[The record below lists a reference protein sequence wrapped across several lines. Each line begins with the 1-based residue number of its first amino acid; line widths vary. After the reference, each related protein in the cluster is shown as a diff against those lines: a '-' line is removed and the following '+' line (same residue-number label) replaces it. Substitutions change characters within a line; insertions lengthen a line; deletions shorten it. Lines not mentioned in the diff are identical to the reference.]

1 MDYKVKIDE
10 FEGPLDLLLHLIKE
24 SNIDIH
30 DIKLEVITK
39 QYLDYI
45 KAMENLNISIA
56 SEYLVMAAELIE
68 IKSRSLLPISNEE
81 NNDGYEEDPREALIQ
96 KLLDYKKYKEIT
108 NEFKELESS
117 RQLIY
122 TKLPSNINEYSD
134 KKIISNDGQVSITD
148 LLEAFNKMMER
159 KEYQK
164 PLHTKVALKEIS
176 IKERVHRIRT
186 ILKGKKKVLFE
197 ELFEEFTKEY
207 VIVTFLSILE
217 MAKDQEL
224 IITQD
229 NQFDKIYLELRGRE

>member
-186 ILKGKKKVLFE
+186 ILKEKKKVLFE